1 MLNYLYITTKWSMIC
16 ENVFSSY
23 ASLKAV
29 ADSGRSKKEDG
40 GGEDAVKKQLKK
52 EGGGKKGGGK
62 EAIRKRAQVKQD

>member
-1 MLNYLYITTKWSMIC
+1 MIC

-23 ASLKAV
+23 TSLKAV
-29 ADSGRSKKEDG
+29 ADSGRSTKED